1 MQRTT
6 GDIRHLH
13 AQRQRPSVGT
23 AGVTRQPGQGQVVD
37 VMTGAVLVGARLA
50 IAGDRH
56 INQSR
61 IDRLQGFVTQAQTLH
76 DTGAELLEHN
86 VVVLQQRPDHLQR
99 LRLFEVQGEAALVAI
114 EIGMTG

>member
-1 MQRTT
+1 
-6 GDIRHLH
+6 
-13 AQRQRPSVGT
+13 
-23 AGVTRQPGQGQVVD
+23 
-37 VMTGAVLVGARLA
+37 MTGAVLVGARLA

-76 DTGAELLEHN
+76 DTRTELLEHN

-99 LRLFEVQGEAALVAI
+99 LRLLEIQGEAALVAV
-114 EIGMTG
+114 EVGMTG